1 MDSTIKPKYR
11 IGVDVGGTNT
21 DAVLISLDPI
31 SVIASH
37 KAPTTPDVTTGITN
51 AVRTVIDA
59 SKVSLSSIG
68 CVIVGTTHF
77 VNAVVQRAPSL
88 RRVAVIRLC
97 GGSTEGFGRGI
108 PPFIDFPADLR
119 ACIESPQVYFC
130 NGGYQISGTEISP
143 LDSDEIE
150 TIAADLIKND
160 IWNVVISGMYAPMND
175 AQEIEAK
182 RILLKA
188 IINQSESKIKPRIT
202 LSHEVSGLGFLA
214 RENAAILNA
223 TLRSLAERTIYGF
236 QKAMEDIFQ
245 GGDYT
250 LYLTQND
257 GSVLSASEAI
267 ELPIRT
273 FNSGPT
279 NSIRGGELLWRAA
292 EADGEKQASRTEA
305 LVVIDIGGTTS
316 DSGLLLPNG
325 LPRMSSV
332 MSLVG
337 GVRTNFAL
345 PAVESIGLG
354 GGSIIRI
361 AENGE
366 VSVGPHSVALELLEK
381 AKLFGGEYL
390 TSTDIVAASEIHTP
404 TGRNPFQGMG
414 QPERLADITVST
426 VRKAQAAM
434 RRKIE
439 ELVDRTKIQKGDV
452 DVLIVGGGASIIQTD
467 EPLAG
472 VRMVRTVDGGEVA
485 NAVGAA
491 ISRVS
496 GVIDTVVDTSN
507 QTIKEAREGVIKLAI
522 EKAVANGAK
531 RDSIQ
536 IAEIT
541 MLPIQYVDAKARMVI
556 RAVGELDAVAQQKAS
571 KEPTDIISLNY
582 ELPEERKGEL
592 AAPTQ
597 DEKVDIHTY
606 KPEVKDKQWIVS
618 ATDLEFIARGCK
630 ILGCG
635 GGGDPYQEYL
645 KARALIQRHPGTVKV
660 VSAEYF
666 SDDCLIGWTGC
677 MGSPEVSMERLEN
690 DECLK
695 AHGELM
701 RVTQSPPVSGFL
713 ALEIGGGNG
722 VLNLG
727 VSAHYGVPC
736 LDADYMGRAYPTF
749 WQVTPNVYGAANGDA
764 LVPATIASGD
774 GTFITMTKSRTDK
787 LVDKALRAACV
798 EMGCRA
804 GKAGPPKAARVVREQ
819 AITGTLSLAWWIG
832 RAVALE
838 KNINDKA
845 QRIIDEVGGSE
856 SAAILGQGKITSVER
871 VLKTG
876 HTYGVLEVEG
886 TLSDSTKAL
895 IKIPFK
901 NENAFVEAVCDGESR
916 ILASVPD
923 LIAVIDAETGSGLGT
938 PEYKYGLKV
947 VIIAIAASPRWT
959 DTDRGM
965 HLGGPGS
972 MGFDEVKYTPIG
984 SKEIEV
990 INVWEGILSFYF
1002 FQDNVAVQYGNWAPY
1017 TSENVQKR
1025 WVDVLV
1031 VKLEDV
1037 LREQIFVECKRQRAD
1052 GERAS
1057 EKAGENARK
1066 QLERYM
1072 NIWQTQYQVPHPRY
1086 YGLINIGVDTRF
1098 FIMDRHCCAKLEP
1111 LHGDPLSYSLK
1122 YDAIQVHDS
1131 LKEISEKIMGD

>member
-1 MDSTIKPKYR
+1 MMHSTIEPKYR

-88 RRVAVIRLC
+88 RRVGVIRLC

-119 ACIESPQVYFC
+119 ACIESSQVYSC

-143 LDSDEIE
+143 LDAAEIE
-150 TIAADLIKND
+150 SIAADLVKND
-160 IWNVVISGMYAPMND
+160 IWNVVISGMYAPLND

-182 RILLKA
+182 DVLLKA
-188 IINQSESKIKPRIT
+188 MINYSESKIKPRIT

-223 TLRSLAERTIYGF
+223 TLRPLAERTIYGF

-245 GGDYT
+245 GDDYT

-292 EADGEKQASRTEA
+292 AGADEKEQTSRAEA

-332 MSLVG
+332 MSFVG

-361 AENGE
+361 AENGD
-366 VSVGPHSVALELLEK
+366 VTVGPDSVALELLEK
-381 AKLFGGEYL
+381 AKLFGGDYL

-404 TGRNPFQGMG
+404 TAHNPFQGMG
-414 QPERLADITVST
+414 QPKRLADIKVDT

-434 RRKIE
+434 RSKIE
-439 ELVDRTKIQKGDV
+439 ELVDRTKIQKGHV
-452 DVLIVGGGASIIQTD
+452 DVLIVGGGAPIIQTD

-472 VRMVRTVDGGEVA
+472 VRMVRTVNGGEVA

-507 QTIKEAREGVIKLAI
+507 RTIKEAREDVIKLAI
-522 EKAVANGAK
+522 EKAATNGAK

-556 RAVGELDAVAQQKAS
+556 RAVGELDAVAEQKAS
-571 KEPTDIISLNY
+571 KESTEIKYLNDD
-582 ELPEERKGEL
+582 LKEERKGEL
-592 AAPTQ
+592 AALIQ

-606 KPEVKDKQWIVS
+606 KPEVRDKQWIIS
-618 ATDLEFIARGCK
+618 TTDLEFIARGCK

-645 KARALIQRHPGTVKV
+645 KARVLLQRHPGTVKV
-660 VSAEYF
+660 VSADYF
-666 SDDCLIGWTGC
+666 SDNCLIGWTGC

-749 WQVTPNVYGAANGDA
+749 WQVTPNVYGAPNGDA

-804 GKAGPPKAARVVREQ
+804 GKAGPPKPARIVREQ

-856 SAAILGQGKITSVER
+856 SAVILGQGKITSVER

-959 DTDRGM
+959 DTERGM
-965 HLGGPGS
+965 QLGGPGS

-984 SKEIEV
+984 KYSKPRSVIEV
-990 INVWEGILSFYF
+990 FG
-1002 FQDNVAVQYGNWAPY
+1002 
-1017 TSENVQKR
+1017 
-1025 WVDVLV
+1025 
-1031 VKLEDV
+1031 
-1037 LREQIFVECKRQRAD
+1037 
-1052 GERAS
+1052 
-1057 EKAGENARK
+1057 
-1066 QLERYM
+1066 
-1072 NIWQTQYQVPHPRY
+1072 
-1086 YGLINIGVDTRF
+1086 
-1098 FIMDRHCCAKLEP
+1098 
-1111 LHGDPLSYSLK
+1111 
-1122 YDAIQVHDS
+1122 
-1131 LKEISEKIMGD
+1131 

>member
-1 MDSTIKPKYR
+1 MDSTIQSKYR

-21 DAVLISLDPI
+21 DAALISLDPI

-51 AVRTVIDA
+51 AVRTVIDT

-88 RRVAVIRLC
+88 RRVGVIRLC

-143 LDSDEIE
+143 LDTEEIE
-150 TIAADLIKND
+150 GIAADLIRNN
-160 IWNVVISGMYAPMND
+160 IWNVVISGMYAPLND

-182 RILLKA
+182 DILLKA
-188 IINQSESKIKPRIT
+188 MLNQSESKIKPRTT

-223 TLRSLAERTIYGF
+223 TLRPLAERTIYGF

-292 EADGEKQASRTEA
+292 AGADGQKQASRTES

-354 GGSIIRI
+354 GGSIIRM

-366 VSVGPHSVALELLEK
+366 VTVGPDSVALELLEK

-414 QPERLADITVST
+414 QPERLSDISLDT

-434 RRKIE
+434 RSKIE

-452 DVLIVGGGASIIQTD
+452 DVLIVGGGAPIIQTD

-472 VRMVRTVDGGEVA
+472 VRMVRMVNGDEVA

-507 QTIKEAREGVIKLAI
+507 RTIKEAREDVIKLAI
-522 EKAVANGAK
+522 EKAAANGAK
-531 RDSIQ
+531 RDNIQ
-536 IAEIT
+536 VAEIT

-556 RAVGELDAVAQQKAS
+556 RAVGELDAAAQQKSS
-571 KEPTDIISLNY
+571 KEPMEITALND
-582 ELPEERKGEL
+582 ELPEELKGEL
-592 AAPTQ
+592 ATLIQ
-597 DEKVDIHTY
+597 DEEVDIHTY

-666 SDDCLIGWTGC
+666 PDDCLIGWTGC

-695 AHGELM
+695 AHSELM
-701 RVTQSPPVSGFL
+701 RVTQSLPVSAFL

-749 WQVTPNVYGAANGDA
+749 WQVTPNVYGAPNGDA

-886 TLSDSTKAL
+886 TLNDSTMAL

-947 VIIAIAASPRWT
+947 LIIAIAASPRWT
-959 DTDRGM
+959 DTERGM
-965 HLGGPGS
+965 QLGGPGS

-984 SKEIEV
+984 KYSKPRSVIEV
-990 INVWEGILSFYF
+990 FG
-1002 FQDNVAVQYGNWAPY
+1002 
-1017 TSENVQKR
+1017 
-1025 WVDVLV
+1025 
-1031 VKLEDV
+1031 
-1037 LREQIFVECKRQRAD
+1037 
-1052 GERAS
+1052 
-1057 EKAGENARK
+1057 
-1066 QLERYM
+1066 
-1072 NIWQTQYQVPHPRY
+1072 
-1086 YGLINIGVDTRF
+1086 
-1098 FIMDRHCCAKLEP
+1098 
-1111 LHGDPLSYSLK
+1111 
-1122 YDAIQVHDS
+1122 
-1131 LKEISEKIMGD
+1131 